1 MQVLT
6 DYQFSQLCNP
16 TRNLF
21 MLANRMVGTHSY
33 DMLANMKYRE
43 LF

>member
-1 MQVLT
+1 MKVLT
-6 DYQFSQLCNP
+6 DDQFSQLRNP
-16 TRNLF
+16 TSNFFLS
-21 MLANRMVGTHSY
+21 ANRMVGTHSY